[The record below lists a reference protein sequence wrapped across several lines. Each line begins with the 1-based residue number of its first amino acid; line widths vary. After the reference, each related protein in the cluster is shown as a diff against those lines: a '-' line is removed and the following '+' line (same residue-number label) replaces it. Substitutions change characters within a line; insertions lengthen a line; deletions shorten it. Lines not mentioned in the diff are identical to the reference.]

1 MFKLETTKTKIVS
14 KGAEVEEQDKIIEH
28 TEEKFFRDGFYKTTM
43 DEIASELRMSKKT
56 IYKFF
61 PSKDDLVHAIAK
73 FFMNRMKSK
82 IVPALNSD
90 KNAIEK
96 LGDLIKILAKAS
108 EKISIARMEE
118 LKRHYPFVW
127 NDIDNF
133 RTEMMFGNIT
143 KVIDQGKKEGLF
155 VDYPTIII
163 MNVLV
168 ASVRSIVNPDF
179 ILNNN
184 FSIIE
189 AARYA
194 FRIVIN
200 GILTDKG
207 KKEFNKS
214 FSKVLQ

>member
-1 MFKLETTKTKIVS
+1 M
-14 KGAEVEEQDKIIEH
+14 EEQDKIIEH

-61 PSKDDLVHAIAK
+61 PSKDDLVHSIAK
-73 FFMNRMKSK
+73 FFMNRMKNK
-82 IVPALNSD
+82 IVPALSSD

-96 LGDLIKILAKAS
+96 LGDLIKILVKAS
-108 EKISIARMEE
+108 EKISITRMEE

-127 NDIDNF
+127 HEIDNF

-155 VDYPTIII
+155 MDYPTIII

-168 ASVRSIVNPDF
+168 ASVRSVVNPDF

-194 FRIVIN
+194 FRIVIS

>member
-1 MFKLETTKTKIVS
+1 M
-14 KGAEVEEQDKIIEH
+14 EEQNKIIEH

-61 PSKDDLVHAIAK
+61 PSKDDLVKAIAK

-82 IVPALNSD
+82 IVPALQSD

-96 LGDLIKILAKAS
+96 LGDLINILTKAS
-108 EKISIARMEE
+108 EKISAVRMEE
-118 LKRHYPFVW
+118 LKRHYPNIW

-155 VDYPTIII
+155 VDYPTNII

-179 ILNNN
+179 IMNNN
-184 FSIIE
+184 YSIIE

-194 FRIVIN
+194 FKIVIS

-214 FSKVLQ
+214 FNKVLQ

>member
-1 MFKLETTKTKIVS
+1 ME
-14 KGAEVEEQDKIIEH
+14 DHNKIIEQ

-43 DEIASELRMSKKT
+43 DEVASELKMSKKT

-61 PSKDDLVHAIAK
+61 PSKDDLVKAIAK
-73 FFMNRMKSK
+73 YFMTRLKST
-82 IVPALNSD
+82 ILPALNSE

-96 LGDLIKILAKAS
+96 LGDLINILAKVS
-108 EKISIARMEE
+108 EKISAARMEE
-118 LKRHYPFVW
+118 LKRHYPSLW
-127 NDIDNF
+127 NEIDSF

-143 KVIDQGKKEGLF
+143 KVIEQGKKEGLF
-155 VDYPTIII
+155 VDYPTSII

-168 ASVRSIVNPDF
+168 ASVRTIVNPDF

-189 AARYA
+189 AARFA
-194 FRIVIN
+194 FRIVIG

-214 FSKVLQ
+214 FTKVLQ

>member
-1 MFKLETTKTKIVS
+1 M
-14 KGAEVEEQDKIIEH
+14 EEQTKIIEH

-73 FFMNRMKSK
+73 FFMNRMKNT
-82 IVPALNSD
+82 ILPALNSD

-108 EKISIARMEE
+108 EKISAVRMEE
-118 LKRHYPFVW
+118 LKRHYPSMW
-127 NDIDNF
+127 NEIDNF

-143 KVIDQGKKEGLF
+143 RVIDQGKKEGLF
-155 VDYPTIII
+155 ADYPTNII

-179 ILNNN
+179 IMNNN
-184 FSIIE
+184 YSIIE

-194 FRIVIN
+194 FKIVIS

>member
-1 MFKLETTKTKIVS
+1 MEDQ
-14 KGAEVEEQDKIIEH
+14 EKIIEH

-56 IYKFF
+56 IYKYF

-82 IVPALNSD
+82 IVPALQSD

-96 LGDLIKILAKAS
+96 LGDLINILAKAS
-108 EKISIARMEE
+108 EKISAARMEE
-118 LKRHYPFVW
+118 LKRYYPALW
-127 NDIDNF
+127 NEIDNF

-155 VDYPTIII
+155 VDYPTNII
-163 MNVLV
+163 MHVLV

-179 ILNNN
+179 IMNNN
-184 FSIIE
+184 YSLIE

-194 FRIVIN
+194 FRIVIS

>member
-1 MFKLETTKTKIVS
+1 MDDQT
-14 KGAEVEEQDKIIEH
+14 KIIEH

-61 PSKDDLVHAIAK
+61 SSKDDLVHAIAK

-82 IVPALNSD
+82 IVPALQSD

-96 LGDLIKILAKAS
+96 LSDLINILAKAS
-108 EKISIARMEE
+108 EKISAARMEE
-118 LKRHYPFVW
+118 LKRHYPSLW
-127 NDIDNF
+127 NEIDSF

-155 VDYPTIII
+155 VDYPTNII

-168 ASVRSIVNPDF
+168 ASVRNIVNPDF

-194 FRIVIN
+194 FKIIIGGIV
-200 GILTDKG
+200 TDKG
-207 KKEFNKS
+207 KKIFNQTINKM
-214 FSKVLQ
+214 

>member
-1 MFKLETTKTKIVS
+1 LED
-14 KGAEVEEQDKIIEH
+14 QNKIIEH

-61 PSKDDLVHAIAK
+61 PSKDELIKAIAK

-82 IVPALNSD
+82 IVPALQSD

-96 LGDLIKILAKAS
+96 LGDLINILAKAS
-108 EKISIARMEE
+108 DKISAARMEE
-118 LKRHYPFVW
+118 LKRHYPSIW
-127 NDIDNF
+127 NEIDNF

-143 KVIDQGKKEGLF
+143 KVIDQGKTEGLF
-155 VDYPTIII
+155 LDYPTNII

-179 ILNNN
+179 IMNNN
-184 FSIIE
+184 YSIIE

-194 FRIVIN
+194 FRIVIS

-214 FSKVLQ
+214 FNKVLK

>member
-1 MFKLETTKTKIVS
+1 M
-14 KGAEVEEQDKIIEH
+14 EEQNKIIEH

-43 DEIASELRMSKKT
+43 DEIASELKMSKKT

-82 IVPALNSD
+82 IVPALQSD

-96 LGDLIKILAKAS
+96 LGDLINILAKAS
-108 EKISIARMEE
+108 EKISAARMEE
-118 LKRHYPFVW
+118 LKRHYPSLW
-127 NDIDNF
+127 NEIDNF

-155 VDYPTIII
+155 VDYPTNII
-163 MNVLV
+163 MHVLV

-179 ILNNN
+179 IMNNN
-184 FSIIE
+184 YSIIE

-194 FRIVIN
+194 FRIVIS

>member
-1 MFKLETTKTKIVS
+1 
-14 KGAEVEEQDKIIEH
+14 VEEQNKIIEH

-61 PSKDDLVHAIAK
+61 PSKDDLVKAIAK

-82 IVPALNSD
+82 IVPALQSD

-96 LGDLIKILAKAS
+96 LGDLINILAKAS
-108 EKISIARMEE
+108 EKISAVRMEE
-118 LKRHYPFVW
+118 LKRHYPNIW
-127 NDIDNF
+127 NDIENF

-155 VDYPTIII
+155 VDYPTNII

-179 ILNNN
+179 IMNNN
-184 FSIIE
+184 YSIIE

-194 FRIVIN
+194 FKIVIS

-214 FSKVLQ
+214 FNKVLQ

>member
-1 MFKLETTKTKIVS
+1 M
-14 KGAEVEEQDKIIEH
+14 EEQDKIITL

-56 IYKFF
+56 IYKYF
-61 PSKDDLVHAIAK
+61 PSKDELVHTIAK

-82 IVPALNSD
+82 IVPALQSD

-96 LGDLIKILAKAS
+96 LSDLINILAKAS
-108 EKISIARMEE
+108 EKISAARIEE
-118 LKRHYPFVW
+118 LKRHYPALW
-127 NDIDNF
+127 NEIDNF

-143 KVIDQGKKEGLF
+143 RVIDQGKSEGLF
-155 VDYPTIII
+155 LDYPTIII

-168 ASVRSIVNPDF
+168 SSVRSIVNPDF
-179 ILNNN
+179 IMNNN
-184 FSIIE
+184 YSIAE
-189 AARYA
+189 AARYV
-194 FRIVIN
+194 FKIVIS

-214 FSKVLQ
+214 FNKGLK

>member
-1 MFKLETTKTKIVS
+1 MED
-14 KGAEVEEQDKIIEH
+14 QNKIIEH

-43 DEIASELRMSKKT
+43 DEIASDLRISKKT

-61 PSKDDLVHAIAK
+61 PSKDDLVKAIAK
-73 FFMNRMKSK
+73 YFMNRLKST
-82 IVPALNSD
+82 ILPALNSD

-96 LGDLIKILAKAS
+96 LGDLINILAKVS
-108 EKISIARMEE
+108 EKISATRMEE
-118 LKRHYPFVW
+118 LKRHYPSLW
-127 NDIDNF
+127 NEIDSF

-143 KVIDQGKKEGLF
+143 KVIEQGKKEGLF
-155 VDYPTIII
+155 VDHPTNII

-179 ILNNN
+179 IMNNN
-184 FSIIE
+184 YSIIE

-194 FRIVIN
+194 FRIVIS

-214 FSKVLQ
+214 FNKVLQ

>member
-1 MFKLETTKTKIVS
+1 M
-14 KGAEVEEQDKIIEH
+14 EEQLKIIEL
-28 TEEKFFRDGFYKTTM
+28 TEAKFFREGFYKTTM
-43 DEIASELRMSKKT
+43 DEIASELRISKKT

-61 PSKDDLVHAIAK
+61 PSKDDLIRAIAK
-73 FFMNRMKSK
+73 YFMNRMKNT
-82 IVPALNSD
+82 ILPALNSD

-108 EKISIARMEE
+108 DQISAARMEE
-118 LKRHYPFVW
+118 LKRHYPSIW
-127 NDIDNF
+127 NEIDNF
-133 RTEMMFGNIT
+133 RTDMMFGNIT
-143 KVIDQGKKEGLF
+143 KVIEQGKKEGLF
-155 VDYPTIII
+155 VDYPTSII

-179 ILNNN
+179 IMNNN
-184 FSIIE
+184 YSIIE

-194 FRIVIN
+194 FRIVIS

-214 FSKVLQ
+214 FNKVLQ

>member
-1 MFKLETTKTKIVS
+1 M
-14 KGAEVEEQDKIIEH
+14 EEPTKIIEH

-61 PSKDDLVHAIAK
+61 PSKNDLVHAIAK
-73 FFMNRMKSK
+73 FFMNRMKNT
-82 IVPALNSD
+82 ILPALNSD

-108 EKISIARMEE
+108 EKISAVRMEE
-118 LKRHYPFVW
+118 LKRHYPSLW
-127 NDIDNF
+127 NEIDNF

-143 KVIDQGKKEGLF
+143 RVIDQGKKEGLF
-155 VDYPTIII
+155 ADYPTNII

-179 ILNNN
+179 IMNNN
-184 FSIIE
+184 YSIIE

-194 FRIVIN
+194 FKIVIS

>member
-1 MFKLETTKTKIVS
+1 MED
-14 KGAEVEEQDKIIEH
+14 QNKIIEH

-43 DEIASELRMSKKT
+43 DEIASDLRISKKT

-61 PSKDDLVHAIAK
+61 PSKDDLVKAIAK
-73 FFMNRMKSK
+73 YFMNRLKNT
-82 IVPALNSD
+82 ILPALNSD

-96 LGDLIKILAKAS
+96 LGDLINILAKVS
-108 EKISIARMEE
+108 EKISATRMEE
-118 LKRHYPFVW
+118 LKRHYPSLW
-127 NDIDNF
+127 NEIDSF

-143 KVIDQGKKEGLF
+143 KVIEQGKKEGLF
-155 VDYPTIII
+155 VDHPTNII

-179 ILNNN
+179 IMNNN
-184 FSIIE
+184 YSIIE

-194 FRIVIN
+194 FRIVIS

-214 FSKVLQ
+214 FNKVLQ

>member
-1 MFKLETTKTKIVS
+1 MMED
-14 KGAEVEEQDKIIEH
+14 QNKIIEH

-43 DEIASELRMSKKT
+43 DEIASDLRISKKT

-61 PSKDDLVHAIAK
+61 PSKDDLVKAIAK
-73 FFMNRMKSK
+73 YFMNRLKST
-82 IVPALNSD
+82 ILPALNSD

-96 LGDLIKILAKAS
+96 LGDLINILAKVS
-108 EKISIARMEE
+108 EKISATRMEE
-118 LKRHYPFVW
+118 LKRHYPSLW
-127 NDIDNF
+127 NEIDSF

-143 KVIDQGKKEGLF
+143 KVIEQGKKEGLF
-155 VDYPTIII
+155 VDHPTNII

-179 ILNNN
+179 IMNNN
-184 FSIIE
+184 YSIIE

-194 FRIVIN
+194 FRIVIS

-214 FSKVLQ
+214 FNKVLQ

>member
-1 MFKLETTKTKIVS
+1 ME
-14 KGAEVEEQDKIIEH
+14 DHNKIIEQ

-43 DEIASELRMSKKT
+43 DEIASDLRISKKT

-61 PSKDDLVHAIAK
+61 PSKDDLVKAIAK
-73 FFMNRMKSK
+73 YFMTRLKST
-82 IVPALNSD
+82 ILPALNSE

-96 LGDLIKILAKAS
+96 LGDLINILAKVS
-108 EKISIARMEE
+108 EKISAARMEE
-118 LKRHYPFVW
+118 LKRHYPSLW
-127 NDIDNF
+127 NEIDSF

-143 KVIDQGKKEGLF
+143 KVIEQGKKEGLF
-155 VDYPTIII
+155 VDYPTSII

-168 ASVRSIVNPDF
+168 ASVRTIVNPDF

-184 FSIIE
+184 FSILE
-189 AARYA
+189 AARFA
-194 FRIVIN
+194 FRIVIG

-214 FSKVLQ
+214 FTKVLQ

>member
-1 MFKLETTKTKIVS
+1 M
-14 KGAEVEEQDKIIEH
+14 EEQNKIIEQ

-43 DEIASELRMSKKT
+43 DDVASELGMSKKT

-61 PSKDDLVHAIAK
+61 PSKDDLIHSIAK

-82 IVPALNSD
+82 ILPALQSD

-96 LGDLIKILAKAS
+96 LGDLINILAKAS
-108 EKISIARMEE
+108 DKISAARMEE
-118 LKRHYPFVW
+118 LKRHYPSIW
-127 NDIDNF
+127 NEIDNF

-155 VDYPTIII
+155 IDYPTTIV

-168 ASVRSIVNPDF
+168 ASVRNIVNPDF

-194 FRIVIN
+194 FRIIIG
-200 GILTDKG
+200 GIVTDKG
-207 KKEFNKS
+207 KKIFNQTINKM
-214 FSKVLQ
+214 

>member
-1 MFKLETTKTKIVS
+1 M
-14 KGAEVEEQDKIIEH
+14 EEQNKIIEH

-43 DEIASELRMSKKT
+43 DEIATELRISKKT

-61 PSKDDLVHAIAK
+61 PSKDDLIHSIAK

-82 IVPALNSD
+82 ILPALQSD

-96 LGDLIKILAKAS
+96 LGDLINILAKAS
-108 EKISIARMEE
+108 DKISAARMEE
-118 LKRHYPFVW
+118 LKRHYPSIW
-127 NDIDNF
+127 NEIDNF

-155 VDYPTIII
+155 IDYPTNIV

-168 ASVRSIVNPDF
+168 ASVRNIVNPDF

-194 FRIVIN
+194 FRIIIG
-200 GILTDKG
+200 GIVTDKG
-207 KKEFNKS
+207 KKIFNQTINKI
-214 FSKVLQ
+214 